1 MLQPDR
7 EVSRIEKADESR
19 EQLCGISDHQGHSN
33 CVILGSKFRVM
44 TMAIVR
50 VMVMAMTMAMLMT
63 TVTAMAMVT
72 RSSITDSASDSQQL
86 VLGQAS
92 LPLSQVEVLGQ
103 RVVLAHLA
111 KSQVMSC

>member
-19 EQLCGISDHQGHSN
+19 EQLSGISDHQGHSN

-50 VMVMAMTMAMLMT
+50 VMVMTMTMLMT
-63 TVTAMAMVT
+63 TVTARTMAMT
-72 RSSITDSASDSQQL
+72 SSITDSASDSQQL
-86 VLGQAS
+86 VLGQAG
-92 LPLSQVEVLGQ
+92 LLLSQVKVLGQ

-111 KSQVMSC
+111 KS